1 MNIEK
6 IYMTWVDNVRDKE
19 LSDELKKIENDDKT
33 KTEIFYK
40 NIEFGTA
47 GLRGIIGAGTNRMN
61 IYTVRLATQALSNYL
76 NENYKNPS
84 LVISYD
90 SRKNSKKFSYEASA
104 VLAANNIKVYITE
117 KLQPTPFLSF
127 CVRNL
132 KCSAGIMITA
142 SHNTAEYNGY
152 KCYGED
158 GAQISE
164 DISKKIYDIM
174 CKIDVF
180 KDINIC
186 NSKDMFEK
194 NIISF
199 VPKSTYENYLKKVY
213 EQRLQN
219 FPTSNLKVVYTP
231 LNGSGNEFVKK
242 VLSSSGVDICSVKSQ
257 EMPDENFST
266 CPYPNP
272 EIYDAFSEAIK
283 VSEEVDADLI
293 LATDP
298 DSDRLGVC
306 IKSNG
311 KYKVLSGNE
320 IAILLFNYIIEQRK
334 KLNSLENNP
343 IVIKTIV
350 STPMIDEIAKA
361 YDCSVLNVF
370 TGFKNIAAEILKLEK
385 VGEESRYI
393 FGFEESNGYLTGT
406 YVRDKD
412 AVSAALIF
420 CEMASYYKYK
430 NKNVIDVLSELY
442 EQYGYF
448 SEKTLSYHLDG
459 QDGLNKIQK
468 IIDFFINYREKNIMN
483 LEISKIYNYFKGEIL
498 NLETNEI
505 VDNALKKSKV
515 LGFDLKDGSKI
526 IVRPSGTEPKVKFYL
541 LVKAES
547 RDDSLV
553 KITKLNEFVDKK
565 IIKII

>member
-1 MNIEK
+1 MDIEK
-6 IYMTWVDNVRDKE
+6 IYRTWVENVNDKE
-19 LSDELKKIENDDKT
+19 LLDELKKIETDEKT

-47 GLRGIIGAGTNRMN
+47 GLRGIIGAGTNRIN
-61 IYTVRLATQALSNYL
+61 VYTVRLATQALSNYL
-76 NENYKNPS
+76 NEKYKNPS
-84 LVISYD
+84 VVISYD

-164 DISKKIYDIM
+164 DISKQIYGIM
-174 CKIDVF
+174 CNIDVF
-180 KDINIC
+180 KDVNTC
-186 NSKDMFEK
+186 NFDDMFEK
-194 NIISF
+194 DIISF
-199 VPKSTYENYLKKVY
+199 VPKSTYENYLTKVY

-219 FPTSNLKVVYTP
+219 FPISNLKVVYTP
-231 LNGSGNEFVKK
+231 LNGSGNEFVRK
-242 VLSSSGVDICSVKSQ
+242 VLLSYGIDVCAVKSQ

-306 IKSNG
+306 VKSNR
-311 KYKVLSGNE
+311 KYRVLSGNE
-320 IAILLFNYIIEQRK
+320 IAVLLFNYIIMQK
-334 KLNSLENNP
+334 KELNLLENNP

-361 YDCSVLNVF
+361 YKCSVLNVF

-385 VGEESRYI
+385 SGEESRYI

-412 AVSAALIF
+412 AVSAALVF

-430 NKNVIDVLSELY
+430 NKNVIDVLNELH

-468 IIDFFINYREKNIMN
+468 IIDFFINYREKNIMK
-483 LEISKIYNYFKGEIL
+483 LEISKIYNYFKGEIF

-505 VDNALKKSKV
+505 TYDGVKKSKA
-515 LGFDLKDGSKI
+515 LEFCLKNKSKI
-526 IVRPSGTEPKVKFYL
+526 IIRPSGTEPKVKFYL
-541 LVKAES
+541 LSKGRSMNE
-547 RDDSLV
+547 SLV
-553 KITKLNEFVDKK
+553 EIDNLVRFISKTVMEIL
-565 IIKII
+565 